1 MPPRLLANGKTKVGL
16 VSVDVVLLPSAV
28 TRTLEEQ
35 VSPSLA
41 LTELVAF
48 ATHTHSAFGGFD
60 RRWAGARLGM
70 GRYRASWCHPRV
82 RVWSARPQ
90 APGPTPRGKPVTSRD
105 VSDHRQPSLTR
116 CPNPLPDMNSTV
128 NLTDLQLAIVRIL
141 WERGE
146 CTVLEVQE
154 ALAPE
159 RKLAQTTVAT
169 ILTRLEKRK
178 IVRHQ
183 AKGRLFVY
191 KALVTEP
198 QVRRSMV
205 SDLTALLFDGSPA
218 ALINHLLSE
227 KEIKASD
234 LDEVKRLIADAERGD
249 SDVAR

>member
-1 MPPRLLANGKTKVGL
+1 MP
-16 VSVDVVLLPSAV
+16 
-28 TRTLEEQ
+28 E
-35 VSPSLA
+35 
-41 LTELVAF
+41 
-48 ATHTHSAFGGFD
+48 
-60 RRWAGARLGM
+60 
-70 GRYRASWCHPRV
+70 
-82 RVWSARPQ
+82 
-90 APGPTPRGKPVTSRD
+90 
-105 VSDHRQPSLTR
+105 
-116 CPNPLPDMNSTV
+116 TV

-141 WERGE
+141 WDRGE

-169 ILTRLEKRK
+169 ILTRLEKRR

-191 KALVTEP
+191 KAQVTES

-227 KEIKASD
+227 KEINARD
-234 LDEVKRLIADAERGD
+234 LDEVKRLIADAERGVGD
-249 SDVAR
+249 ATR